1 MSRFRYS
8 EQEMDVN
15 KVLKMNQ
22 DKSSSLENDPDMA
35 ATRQAADASID
46 SSLELLK
53 SLGRHADVEK
63 LKQEIVAE
71 EKGRQL
77 QHRPELE
84 TWDEIVRQANEYCP
98 DPVVLEDIMSAS
110 EIDASF
116 RELDAINKEFS
127 RQTSIINKTD
137 LSFLAIAT
145 ALQVTK
151 ALLFPYVAAKAG
163 YGTGF
168 DPSKRMA
175 HNDKSIEHKHKEAN
189 DAFKEKNLA
198 DNAGKTGY
206 WINIL
211 YQTPP
216 YDITKGSPVAGIQLH
231 GGEHRLYTLG
241 HDPILGWLF
250 GTMNILTDIIT
261 TNDFQSRRVQR
272 NPMIILPGNVSLTT
286 MVQES
291 RVMIE
296 ADRLNLPAAI
306 FAQAQHLKSDK
317 FTKAGLPV
325 PVLAVIN
332 EQFASKLYKEHYD
345 ALCFSRDKKIVGVS
359 FIISVL
365 IDMIIGLTH
374 GLFRDE
380 SVPKDIYEVRTRK
393 ILLISNSIASASTII
408 NAGITSN
415 PKNLDIGSLLNTVAH
430 LFLDVRFIARIK
442 QEYIEAQIQNKLQ
455 AEFEKIDQIYR
466 EMIE

>member
-1 MSRFRYS
+1 MSRFQYS
-8 EQEMDVN
+8 EQEKNLN

-22 DKSSSLENDPDMA
+22 DRSLSLKNDSDMA
-35 ATRQAADASID
+35 ATRQTADAAID
-46 SSLELLK
+46 SSLELLQ
-53 SLGRHADVEK
+53 SLGRTADVEK
-63 LKQEIVAE
+63 LKQEIAAQGTQRPLE
-71 EKGRQL
+71 
-77 QHRPELE
+77 HRPELE
-84 TWDEIVRQANEYCP
+84 TWDDIVHQANQHS
-98 DPVVLEDIMSAS
+98 PVPVTLEDIMSES
-110 EIDASF
+110 EINASF

-127 RQTSIINKTD
+127 RQTSLINKTD

-151 ALLFPYVAAKAG
+151 ALLFPYVAGKAG
-163 YGTGF
+163 YGSGF
-168 DPSKRMA
+168 DPDTRLA
-175 HNDKSIEHKHKEAN
+175 HNDKSIGQAHREAN
-189 DAFKEKNLA
+189 DAYKEKTLGQNQ
-198 DNAGKTGY
+198 GKTGY

-216 YDITKGSPVAGIQLH
+216 YDITRGSPAAGIQLH

-272 NPMIILPGNVSLTT
+272 NPMVILPGNIPMTT
-286 MVQES
+286 MLQES
-291 RVMIE
+291 REMIA

-306 FAQAQHLKSDK
+306 FAQAQHLKSDE

-325 PVLAVIN
+325 PVLSVIN

-345 ALCFSRDKKIVGVS
+345 ALCFSRDAKIVGVS

-374 GLFRDE
+374 GIFRDE
-380 SVPKDIYEVRTRK
+380 NVPKDIYEVRTRK
-393 ILLISNSIASASTII
+393 ILLISNSIASASTVIH
-408 NAGITSN
+408 AGITSN

-455 AEFEKIDQIYR
+455 AELEEIDRIYR
-466 EMIE
+466 EI

>member
-1 MSRFRYS
+1 
-8 EQEMDVN
+8 
-15 KVLKMNQ
+15 MNQ
-22 DKSSSLENDPDMA
+22 DRSLSLKNDSDMA
-35 ATRQAADASID
+35 ATRQTADAAID
-46 SSLELLK
+46 SSLELLQ
-53 SLGRHADVEK
+53 SLGRTADVEK
-63 LKQEIVAE
+63 LKQEIAAQGTQRPLE
-71 EKGRQL
+71 
-77 QHRPELE
+77 HRPELE
-84 TWDEIVRQANEYCP
+84 TWDDIVHQANQHS
-98 DPVVLEDIMSAS
+98 PVPVTLEDIMSES
-110 EIDASF
+110 EINASF

-127 RQTSIINKTD
+127 RQTSLINKTD

-151 ALLFPYVAAKAG
+151 ALLFPYVAGKAG
-163 YGTGF
+163 YGSGF
-168 DPSKRMA
+168 DPDTRLA
-175 HNDKSIEHKHKEAN
+175 HNDKSIGQAHREAN
-189 DAFKEKNLA
+189 DAYKEKTLGQNQ
-198 DNAGKTGY
+198 GKTGY

-216 YDITKGSPVAGIQLH
+216 YDITRGSPAAGIQLH

-272 NPMIILPGNVSLTT
+272 NPMVILPGNIPMTT
-286 MVQES
+286 MLQES
-291 RVMIE
+291 REMIA

-306 FAQAQHLKSDK
+306 FAQAQHLKSDE

-325 PVLAVIN
+325 PVLSVIN

-345 ALCFSRDKKIVGVS
+345 ALCFSRDAKIVGVS

-374 GLFRDE
+374 GIFRDE
-380 SVPKDIYEVRTRK
+380 NVPKDIYEVRTRK
-393 ILLISNSIASASTII
+393 ILLISNSIASASTVIH
-408 NAGITSN
+408 AGITSN

-455 AEFEKIDQIYR
+455 AELEEIDRIYR
-466 EMIE
+466 EI

>member
-1 MSRFRYS
+1 MSRFQYS
-8 EQEMDVN
+8 DQEKDLN

-22 DKSSSLENDPDMA
+22 DMSLSLRDDPDMA
-35 ATRQAADASID
+35 AARRKADTNID
-46 SSLELLK
+46 SSLDLLK
-53 SLGRHADVEK
+53 SLGKVADVEK
-63 LKQEIVAE
+63 LKKEIAA
-71 EKGRQL
+71 KGVQQPL
-77 QHRPELE
+77 EHRPELE
-84 TWDEIVRQANEYCP
+84 AWEDIVRQANEYCP
-98 DPVVLEDIMSAS
+98 TPVALEDIMSAS

-116 RELDAINKEFS
+116 QELDAINKEFS
-127 RQTSIINKTD
+127 RQTSLINKTD
-137 LSFLAIAT
+137 LSFLAVAT

-151 ALLFPYVAAKAG
+151 ALLFPYIAVKAG
-163 YGTGF
+163 YGSEF
-168 DPSKRMA
+168 DPSKRLA
-175 HNDKSIEHKHKEAN
+175 HNDKTIEQKHREAN
-189 DAFKEKNLA
+189 DAFKEKKLERNK
-198 DNAGKTGY
+198 GKTGY

-216 YDITKGSPVAGIQLH
+216 YDILRGSPAAGLQLH
-231 GGEHRLYTLG
+231 GGDHRLYTLG

-272 NPMIILPGNVSLTT
+272 NPMKILPGIVPISA

-291 RVMIE
+291 QEMIQ
-296 ADRLNLPAAI
+296 ADRLNLPAAV
-306 FAQAQHLKSDK
+306 FAQAQHLKSDE

-325 PVLAVIN
+325 PIFAVIN
-332 EQFASKLYKEHYD
+332 EQFASELYKEHYD
-345 ALCFSRDKKIVGVS
+345 ALCFSRDAKIVGAS

-374 GLFRDE
+374 GLFREGDI
-380 SVPKDIYEVRTRK
+380 PKDIYEVRTRK

-430 LFLDVRFIARIK
+430 LFLDVRFITRIK

-455 AEFEKIDQIYR
+455 AEFEEIDRIYR
-466 EMIE
+466 EI

>member
-1 MSRFRYS
+1 MSRFQYS
-8 EQEMDVN
+8 EQEKNLN

-22 DKSSSLENDPDMA
+22 DRSLSLKNDSDMA
-35 ATRQAADASID
+35 ATRQTADAAID
-46 SSLELLK
+46 SSLELLQ
-53 SLGRHADVEK
+53 SLGRTADVEK
-63 LKQEIVAE
+63 LKQEIAAQGTQRPLE
-71 EKGRQL
+71 
-77 QHRPELE
+77 HRPELE
-84 TWDEIVRQANEYCP
+84 TWDDIVHQANQHS
-98 DPVVLEDIMSAS
+98 PVPVTLEDIMSES
-110 EIDASF
+110 EINASF

-127 RQTSIINKTD
+127 RQTSLINKTD

-151 ALLFPYVAAKAG
+151 ALLFPYVAGKAG
-163 YGTGF
+163 YGSGF
-168 DPSKRMA
+168 DPDTRLA
-175 HNDKSIEHKHKEAN
+175 HNDKSIGQAHREAN
-189 DAFKEKNLA
+189 DAYKEKTLGQNQ
-198 DNAGKTGY
+198 GKTGY

-216 YDITKGSPVAGIQLH
+216 YDITRGSPAAGIQLH

-261 TNDFQSRRVQR
+261 TNDFQSHRVQR
-272 NPMIILPGNVSLTT
+272 NPMVILPGNIPMTT
-286 MVQES
+286 MLQES
-291 RVMIE
+291 REMIA

-306 FAQAQHLKSDK
+306 FAQAQHLKSDE

-325 PVLAVIN
+325 PVLSVIN

-345 ALCFSRDKKIVGVS
+345 ALCFSRDAKIVGVS

-374 GLFRDE
+374 GIFRDE
-380 SVPKDIYEVRTRK
+380 NVPKDIYEVRTRK
-393 ILLISNSIASASTII
+393 ILLISNSIASASTVIH
-408 NAGITSN
+408 AGITSN

-455 AEFEKIDQIYR
+455 AELEEIDRIYR
-466 EMIE
+466 EI

>member
-1 MSRFRYS
+1 MSRFQYS
-8 EQEMDVN
+8 EQEKDLN

-22 DKSSSLENDPDMA
+22 DKSLSLKNNPSMA
-35 ATRQAADASID
+35 TTRQTADAAID

-53 SLGRHADVEK
+53 SLGKCADVEK
-63 LKQEIVAE
+63 LAQDISASGVDRRLE
-71 EKGRQL
+71 
-77 QHRPELE
+77 HRPELE

-98 DPVVLEDIMSAS
+98 EPVVLEDIMSAS
-110 EIDASF
+110 EINASF

-127 RQTSIINKTD
+127 RQTCLINKTD

-151 ALLFPYVAAKAG
+151 ALLFPYVAGKAG
-163 YGTGF
+163 YGGGF
-168 DPSKRMA
+168 DPNKRLA
-175 HNDKSIEHKHKEAN
+175 HNDKSIERDHRRAN
-189 DAFKEKNLA
+189 DTFKERTLEKNS
-198 DNAGKTGY
+198 GKTGY
-206 WINIL
+206 WMNIL

-216 YDITKGSPVAGIQLH
+216 YDITRGSPAAGIQLH

-241 HDPILGWLF
+241 HDPVLGWLF

-261 TNDFQSRRVQR
+261 TNDFQSRRVTR
-272 NPMIILPGNVSLTT
+272 NPMVIVPGNVLMTT

-291 RVMIE
+291 REMIE

-306 FAQAQHLKSDK
+306 FAQAQHLKSDEY
-317 FTKAGLPV
+317 TKAGLPV

-345 ALCFSRDKKIVGVS
+345 ALCFSRDAKVVGVS
-359 FIISVL
+359 FVISVL

-408 NAGITSN
+408 NAAITSN
-415 PKNLDIGSLLNTVAH
+415 PKNLDIGSLLNTIAH
-430 LFLDVRFIARIK
+430 LFLDVRFITRIK

-455 AEFEKIDQIYR
+455 AEFEEIDRIYG
-466 EMIE
+466 EI

>member
-1 MSRFRYS
+1 MSRFQYS
-8 EQEMDVN
+8 EYEKDLN

-22 DKSSSLENDPDMA
+22 DRSLALKNDSDMA
-35 ATRQAADASID
+35 ATRQTADAAID

-53 SLGRHADVEK
+53 SLGKGADVEK
-63 LKQEIVAE
+63 LAQEVAA
-71 EKGRQL
+71 KGKDRRL
-77 QHRPELE
+77 EHRPEAE
-84 TWDEIVRQANEYCP
+84 PWDEIVRQANEYCP
-98 DPVVLEDIMSAS
+98 TPVVLEDIMSES
-110 EIDASF
+110 EISASF
-116 RELDAINKEFS
+116 REQDAINKEFS
-127 RQTSIINKTD
+127 RQTSLINKTD

-151 ALLFPYVAAKAG
+151 ALLFPYVAGKAG
-163 YGTGF
+163 YGNGF
-168 DPSKRMA
+168 DPDNRLA
-175 HNDKSIEHKHKEAN
+175 HNDKSIERTHREAN
-189 DAFKEKNLA
+189 DAFKEKKLA
-198 DNAGKTGY
+198 QNHGKTGY

-216 YDITKGSPVAGIQLH
+216 YDITRGSPAAGIQLH

-241 HDPILGWLF
+241 HDPVLGWLF

-272 NPMIILPGNVSLTT
+272 NPMIILPGRVPIAT

-291 RVMIE
+291 REMVE
-296 ADRLNLPAAI
+296 ADWLNLPAAI
-306 FAQAQHLKSDK
+306 FAQAQHLKSDE

-325 PVLAVIN
+325 PVLAVVN
-332 EQFASKLYKEHYD
+332 EQFASNLYKEHYD
-345 ALCFSRDKKIVGVS
+345 ALCFSRDAKIVGVS
-359 FIISVL
+359 FVISVL

-380 SVPKDIYEVRTRK
+380 SVQKDIYEVRTRK
-393 ILLISNSIASASTII
+393 ILLISNSIASASTIV

-455 AEFEKIDQIYR
+455 AEFEEIDRIYK
-466 EMIE
+466 EI

>member
-1 MSRFRYS
+1 MSRFQYS
-8 EQEMDVN
+8 EQEKNLN

-22 DKSSSLENDPDMA
+22 DRSLSLRNDSDMA
-35 ATRQAADASID
+35 ATRQAADAAID
-46 SSLELLK
+46 SSLELLQ
-53 SLGRHADVEK
+53 SLGKAADVEK
-63 LKQEIVAE
+63 LKQEITVRGTQRRLE
-71 EKGRQL
+71 
-77 QHRPELE
+77 HRPELE
-84 TWDEIVRQANEYCP
+84 AWDEIVHQADQHCP
-98 DPVVLEDIMSAS
+98 VPVILEDIMSES
-110 EIDASF
+110 EINASF

-127 RQTSIINKTD
+127 RQTSLINKTD

-145 ALQVTK
+145 ALQVAK
-151 ALLFPYVAAKAG
+151 ALLFPYVAGKAG
-163 YGTGF
+163 YGSGF
-168 DPSKRMA
+168 DPDTRLA
-175 HNDKSIEHKHKEAN
+175 HNDKSIEQAHREAN
-189 DAFKEKNLA
+189 DAYKEKTLGQNQ
-198 DNAGKTGY
+198 GKTGY

-216 YDITKGSPVAGIQLH
+216 YDITRGSPAAGIQLH

-272 NPMIILPGNVSLTT
+272 NPMIILPGNIPITT
-286 MVQES
+286 MLQES
-291 RVMIE
+291 REMIE

-306 FAQAQHLKSDK
+306 FAQAQHLKSDE

-325 PVLAVIN
+325 PVLSVIN

-345 ALCFSRDKKIVGVS
+345 ALCFSRDAKIVGVS
-359 FIISVL
+359 FVISVL

-374 GLFRDE
+374 GIFRDE
-380 SVPKDIYEVRTRK
+380 NVPKDIYEVRTRK
-393 ILLISNSIASASTII
+393 ILLISNSIASASTVIH
-408 NAGITSN
+408 AGITSN

-455 AEFEKIDQIYR
+455 AEFEEIDRIYR
-466 EMIE
+466 EI

>member
-1 MSRFRYS
+1 MSRFQYS
-8 EQEMDVN
+8 EHEKDLN

-22 DKSSSLENDPDMA
+22 DRSMSLKNDTA
-35 ATRQAADASID
+35 ASATRQRADAAID
-46 SSLELLK
+46 SSLELLNC
-53 SLGRHADVEK
+53 LGKGADVEK
-63 LKQEIVAE
+63 LTQEIAAQGKE
-71 EKGRQL
+71 RKLE
-77 QHRPELE
+77 HRPELE
-84 TWDEIVRQANEYCP
+84 SWDEIVHQANEHCP
-98 DPVVLEDIMSAS
+98 KPVVLEDIMSER

-116 RELDAINKEFS
+116 RELDAVNKEFS
-127 RQTSIINKTD
+127 LQTSLVNKTD

-151 ALLFPYVAAKAG
+151 ALLFPYVAGIAG
-163 YGTGF
+163 YGNSF
-168 DPSKRMA
+168 DPDKRMA
-175 HNDKSIEHKHKEAN
+175 HNSRSIEQTHREAN
-189 DAFKEKNLA
+189 NAFKEKNLA
-198 DNAGKTGY
+198 KNHGKAGY

-216 YDITKGSPVAGIQLH
+216 YDITRGSPAAGIQLH

-272 NPMIILPGNVSLTT
+272 NPMIILPGHVPIAT

-291 RVMIE
+291 REMIE
-296 ADRLNLPAAI
+296 ADRLNLPAAV
-306 FAQAQHLKSDK
+306 FAQAQHLKSDE

-345 ALCFSRDKKIVGVS
+345 ALCFSRDTKIVGVS
-359 FIISVL
+359 FVISVL

-374 GLFRDE
+374 GLFRNKGI
-380 SVPKDIYEVRTRK
+380 SKDIYEVRTRK
-393 ILLISNSIASASTII
+393 ILLISNSIASASTVI

-415 PKNLDIGSLLNTVAH
+415 PKKLDIGSLLNTLAH
-430 LFLDVRFIARIK
+430 LFLDIRFIARIK
-442 QEYIEAQIQNKLQ
+442 QEYIEAHIQDKLQ
-455 AEFEKIDQIYR
+455 AEFDEVDRLYR
-466 EMIE
+466 EI